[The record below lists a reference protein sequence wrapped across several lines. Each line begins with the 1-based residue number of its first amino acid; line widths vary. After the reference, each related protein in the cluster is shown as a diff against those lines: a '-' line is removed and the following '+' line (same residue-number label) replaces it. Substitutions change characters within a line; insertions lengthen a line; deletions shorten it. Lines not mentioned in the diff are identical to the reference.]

1 MNNITK
7 FIKFIS
13 LFIALVGAYFFI
25 KILTIDG
32 DDVSALSRPVSLFI
46 NFTKIV
52 LYITIAIVLIF
63 TVKNLLK
70 NPKAMKKALISL
82 GALAVVFA
90 LSYMMADGGKVVT
103 SAGTLEAGSTSKLVS
118 AGMWFS
124 ILLGA
129 VAFIG
134 FIFDTVKTLVK

>member
-7 FIKFIS
+7 YIKFIS

-32 DDVSALSRPVSLFI
+32 DDVTALSGPVAMFI

-63 TVKNLLK
+63 TIKNLLK
-70 NPKAMKKALISL
+70 NPKAMKKALLAL
-82 GALAVVFA
+82 GVLAIVFA
-90 LSYMMADGGKVVT
+90 ISYMIADGGKVVT

-118 AGMWFS
+118 TGMWFS
-124 ILLGA
+124 IILGA